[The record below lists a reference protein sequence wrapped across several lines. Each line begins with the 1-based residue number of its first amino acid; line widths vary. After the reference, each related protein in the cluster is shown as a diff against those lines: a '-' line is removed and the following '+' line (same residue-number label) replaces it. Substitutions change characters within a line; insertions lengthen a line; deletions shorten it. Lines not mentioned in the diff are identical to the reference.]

1 MSEIIAP
8 EDAGLLTAFLT
19 DIHRQSY
26 LSAALTL
33 QDGLK
38 DGIDSGEV
46 QPADISVVNHFSK
59 GVYLREFRAKAGTL
73 AVSKMHRTEHYI
85 IFLSGSVSIAT
96 DEGVELVKAPCVAK
110 TTPGT
115 KRVAYFHEDSVC
127 ITIHPTELN
136 DVDQIEK
143 EIIVPDGK
151 EEEFLNSIGR
161 SIEELISC
169 HG

>member
-1 MSEIIAP
+1 MSDVIPP
-8 EDAGLLTAFLT
+8 EDAGLLTEFLT

-33 QDGLK
+33 QDVLE
-38 DGIDSGEV
+38 DGIDNGDV
-46 QPADISVVNHFSK
+46 KPADVSVLDHFSK
-59 GVYLREFRAKAGTL
+59 GLYLREFRAKAGTL

-96 DEGVELVKAPCVAK
+96 DEGIELIKAPCIAK

-127 ITIHPTELN
+127 VTVHPTELS
-136 DVDQIEK
+136 DVDEIEK
-143 EIIVPDGK
+143 EIIVPTG
-151 EEEFLNSIGR
+151 EEQAFLTSIGR
-161 SIEELISC
+161 SVEELISC